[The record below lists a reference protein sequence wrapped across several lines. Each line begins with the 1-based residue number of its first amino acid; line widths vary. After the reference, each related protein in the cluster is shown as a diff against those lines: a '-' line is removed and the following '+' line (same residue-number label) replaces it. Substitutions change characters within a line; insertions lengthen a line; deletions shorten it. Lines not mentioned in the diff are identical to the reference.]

1 MMSSSVLD
9 GYERASIMIK
19 FKEQKEIAQ
28 KAALESGFDY
38 VEYIG
43 TRDNKSVYMAALD
56 GQKTNPRPTGLP
68 CIILIDP
75 DNGDVRVDYT
85 LDYMDMVK
93 E

>member
-1 MMSSSVLD
+1 
-9 GYERASIMIK
+9 MIK
-19 FKEQKEIAQ
+19 FKEQKEIAK
-28 KAALESGFDY
+28 KAALESGFDS

-43 TRDNKSVYMAALD
+43 TRDGKSVYMAALD

-68 CIILIDP
+68 CVILIDP
-75 DNGDVRVDYT
+75 DSGDVSVNYT